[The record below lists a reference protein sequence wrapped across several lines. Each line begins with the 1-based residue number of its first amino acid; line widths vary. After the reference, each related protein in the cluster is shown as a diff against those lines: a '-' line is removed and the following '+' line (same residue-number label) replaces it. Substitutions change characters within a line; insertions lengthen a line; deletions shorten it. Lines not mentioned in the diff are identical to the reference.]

1 MTGSVRRALADDA
14 DEIGRVHYQAHVET
28 YSGTFPPGVIEGF
41 PASARSRMWSQV
53 MATGSGELWVAD
65 LAGRIVGFACG
76 GPSRDEP
83 PVRAL
88 ELGSIYVLAAY
99 HGTGLGQKLLD
110 AAIGRRGASLWVL
123 NDNPRARA
131 FYARNGFSLD
141 GTEKI
146 DDRFGHV
153 RDIRM
158 VR

>member
-1 MTGSVRRALADDA
+1 MTRSVRRASAGDA
-14 DEIGRVHYQAHVET
+14 EEISRVHYQAHIET
-28 YSGTFPPGVIEGF
+28 YSGTFPAGVIEGF

-65 LAGRIVGFACG
+65 LAGQIVGFACA

-88 ELGSIYVLAAY
+88 ELGSIYVLAAH

-110 AAIGRRGASLWVL
+110 AAVGRRGASLGVL

-131 FYARNGFSLD
+131 FYAWNGFSPD
-141 GTEKI
+141 ETDKI
-146 DDRFGHV
+146 ADKFGHV

-158 VR
+158 AR